1 MNLLSSCR
9 KLKFFIGV
17 YAQIILTFL
26 QQFNIPVKIIRLGP
40 AIYWD
45 LPFAHER
52 YRVKSRLVV
61 A

>member
-1 MNLLSSCR
+1 MNLTSLIR

-17 YAQIILTFL
+17 YAQNILTFL
-26 QQFNIPVKIIRLGP
+26 QHFNIPVKIIRLGP
-40 AIYWD
+40 SIYWV